1 MSSFFSRLVVFA
13 QDAADGAAE
22 AADAAGAPA
31 AEDGGFFSSP
41 YSWLPLLAILALLFY
56 FVVIRPEK
64 QKEAAAEKRKS
75 SIKKND
81 HVETIGGIFGVV
93 TNVTEKHIT
102 VRVDENSNA
111 KIKLRRSAI
120 ARIVGE
126 DEEADD
132 TDSSK

>member
-1 MSSFFSRLVVFA
+1 
-13 QDAADGAAE
+13 
-22 AADAAGAPA
+22 
-31 AEDGGFFSSP
+31 
-41 YSWLPLLAILALLFY
+41 PLLAILALLFY